1 MDAAAD
7 VDRLVAAAA
16 RGEQAA
22 WDALVDRYAALV
34 WAVTRAHRLDRP
46 DAADV
51 VQTVWLRL
59 LEHLDRLR
67 EPAALAGWLRT
78 TTRHECLRVQRRRER
93 EVPDPFLAY
102 DALSD
107 ATDSPELALLDN
119 ERDRQVWTALQ
130 QLSERCRT
138 LLRVISADPDASY
151 AQVSAAAGMPVGS
164 IGPSRARCLEQLRR
178 GLVASGYL
186 VVSGGAA

>member
-1 MDAAAD
+1 MDAALD

-22 WDALVDRYAALV
+22 WDTLVDRYASLV

-78 TTRHECLRVQRRRER
+78 TTRRECLRVQRRRER
-93 EVPDPFLAY
+93 EVPDPFVL
-102 DALSD
+102 DGTPSD
-107 ATDSPELALLDN
+107 ARDTPEIALLDD

-186 VVSGGAA
+186 VVSGGPV